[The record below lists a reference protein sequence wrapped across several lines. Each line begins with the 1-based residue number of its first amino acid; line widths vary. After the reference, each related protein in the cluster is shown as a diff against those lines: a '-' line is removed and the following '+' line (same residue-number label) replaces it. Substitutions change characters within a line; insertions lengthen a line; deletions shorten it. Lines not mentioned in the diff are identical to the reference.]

1 MTIFEALKLSRAK
14 LAGAGIESASLDAS
28 LILSHLTNYS
38 KVQLIT
44 HDTEELSEEKLNKLN
59 ELIEK
64 RTTGYP
70 IAYILGYKEFWG
82 LRLKVTEDTL
92 IPRPD
97 TEVIVQKA
105 LDCKVHGSVLDMG
118 TGTGAIILALKSEY
132 KDAIDAFACDIS
144 SKALA
149 VARENARTLAL
160 DVTFI
165 ESDWFSSLG
174 DKKFSLIVSNPPYI
188 EDDDPHLTK
197 TSLPY
202 EPISALTSGTDGLD
216 DIRIICKEALAHLER
231 GAPLMVEHGYNQGKA
246 VAAIFIENGYINVE
260 TIKDFGGNDRVT
272 LGYKL

>member
-1 MTIFEALKLSRAK
+1 
-14 LAGAGIESASLDAS
+14 
-28 LILSHLTNYS
+28 
-38 KVQLIT
+38 
-44 HDTEELSEEKLNKLN
+44 
-59 ELIEK
+59 
-64 RTTGYP
+64 
-70 IAYILGYKEFWG
+70 
-82 LRLKVTEDTL
+82 
-92 IPRPD
+92 
-97 TEVIVQKA
+97 
-105 LDCKVHGSVLDMG
+105 MG

-144 SKALA
+144 PKALA

-231 GAPLMVEHGYNQGKA
+231 GASLMVEHGYNQGKA